1 MVDDA
6 AGAGALRPMSVNP
19 LEEMGGEAEARSLTS
34 ATYRRLKKDVLACTL
49 QPGQRL
55 KISDL
60 AAQYGCSPGAVREA
74 LTRLVAEELV
84 VSEDQRGFRVAPVS
98 RSDLLDLTQTRIDI
112 ETAALRHA
120 IAKGGLDW
128 QAGIVSTI
136 FRLSNEPVLDDSG
149 APNPRWSKLHQDF
162 HMALVAGCNSPRLMR
177 LCLAYFHQSQRFRVL
192 TIRYHERGRSADA
205 EHRELA
211 DAVIGRDAER
221 AVRLL
226 ADHYNRTTNLIIDV
240 DRDGDLSMLTAT

>member
-1 MVDDA
+1 
-6 AGAGALRPMSVNP
+6 MSANP
-19 LEEMGGEAEARSLTS
+19 LEEMSGEAEARSLTS
-34 ATYRRLKKDVLACTL
+34 ATYRRLKKDILACTL

-60 AAQYGCSPGAVREA
+60 AVLCGCSPGAIREA

-112 ETAALRHA
+112 ETVALRHA

-136 FRLSNEPVLDDSG
+136 FRLSNEPVMEDAST
-149 APNPRWSKLHQDF
+149 PNPRWTKLHQDF
-162 HMALVAGCNSPRLMR
+162 HMALVAGCASPRLMR
-177 LCLAYFHQSQRFRVL
+177 LCLAYFNQSQRFRML
-192 TIRYHERGRSADA
+192 TFRYHERGRSADE

-211 DAVIGRDAER
+211 DAVLGRNADQ

-226 ADHYNRTTNLIIDV
+226 ADHYNRTTNLIIEV
-240 DRDGDLSMLTAT
+240 HHDGDNSMITKA